1 MRFAFVVVLALFVAG
16 CFSSGTHEAQR
27 YYVLEAPAGRSVPER
42 AARPATLYV
51 APTSTAGFYDTQ
63 DIVYS
68 RSSGTR
74 AYYQFNSWTEPPG
87 SSIHGLLV
95 ARFEHS
101 GAFREVAV
109 PRGGAS
115 GLVLRTHLE
124 EFYHDAASAPGSV
137 RIALSAEL
145 TDTTRN
151 GFIGR
156 RGFSRSAP
164 APSYDA
170 QGAAKALGEAL
181 GALLDE
187 LVAWVDETAPR

>member
-1 MRFAFVVVLALFVAG
+1 VRLALAVVLPFLLAACLP
-16 CFSSGTHEAQR
+16 SGTREPQR
-27 YYVLEAPAGRSVPER
+27 YYVLEVPEGKSVPER

-51 APTSTAGFYDTQ
+51 APTSTAAFYDTQ
-63 DIVYS
+63 DIVFS
-68 RSSGTR
+68 RAPGTR
-74 AYYQFNSWTEPPG
+74 AYYQFNGWTEPPG
-87 SSIHGLLV
+87 SSIHAALV
-95 ARFEHS
+95 ARLERS

-124 EFYHDAASAPGSV
+124 EIYHDAGAAPGSV
-137 RIALSAEL
+137 RVALGAEL
-145 TDTTRN
+145 ADATRN
-151 GFIGR
+151 GFVAR
-156 RGFSRSAP
+156 RSFSRSAP

>member
-1 MRFAFVVVLALFVAG
+1 VRFAFVVVLALFVAG

-27 YYVLEAPAGRSVPER
+27 YYVLEVPAGKTVPER

-63 DIVYS
+63 DIVFS
-68 RSSGTR
+68 RAPGTR
-74 AYYQFNSWTEPPG
+74 AYYQFNGWTEPPG
-87 SSIHGLLV
+87 SSIHAALL
-95 ARFEHS
+95 ARLERS

-124 EFYHDAASAPGSV
+124 EIYHDAGAPPGSV
-137 RIALSAEL
+137 RLALSAEL
-145 TDTTRN
+145 TDGTQN
-151 GFIGR
+151 GLIAR
-156 RGFSRSAP
+156 RSFSRSAP

-170 QGAAKALGEAL
+170 QGAAKALGEVL

>member
-16 CFSSGTHEAQR
+16 CFSGGTHEAQR
-27 YYVLEAPAGRSVPER
+27 YYVLEVPAGKTVAER

-51 APTSTAGFYDTQ
+51 APTSTAAFYDTQ
-63 DIVYS
+63 DIVFS
-68 RSSGTR
+68 RAPGTR
-74 AYYQFNSWTEPPG
+74 AYYQFNGWTEPPG
-87 SSIHGLLV
+87 SSIHAALL
-95 ARFEHS
+95 ARLERS

-124 EFYHDAASAPGSV
+124 EIYHDAGAAPGSV
-137 RIALSAEL
+137 RVALSAEL
-145 TDTTRN
+145 ADATRN
-151 GFIGR
+151 GFVAR
-156 RGFSRSAP
+156 RSFSRSAP

>member
-1 MRFAFVVVLALFVAG
+1 VRFAFVVVLALFVAG

-27 YYVLEAPAGRSVPER
+27 YYVLEVPAGKTVPER

-63 DIVYS
+63 DIVFS
-68 RSSGTR
+68 RAPGTR
-74 AYYQFNSWTEPPG
+74 AYYQFNSWTEAPG
-87 SSIHGLLV
+87 SSIHAALV
-95 ARFEHS
+95 ARLERS

-124 EFYHDAASAPGSV
+124 EIYHDAGAPPGSV
-137 RIALSAEL
+137 RVGLSAEL
-145 TDTTRN
+145 TDGTQN
-151 GFIGR
+151 GLIAR
-156 RGFSRSAP
+156 RSFSRSAP